1 MLKNFE
7 KFSVCGGEYKWLNES
22 TRRYSYTSNSYCDSS
37 LSGWYRFGG
46 SAGTMMFSGCIRGR
60 RSRCGTNYPGHLTG
74 GHPGVNDG
82 IVSRV
87 VCFSYTQSSYHYNR
101 YSYSEYCC
109 YYRRTIKILN
119 CGTFYVYKLNGTP
132 TCNSRYCS
140 TGWNNQLKNTIHLV
154 VTNNVTHVRWKRSS
168 LNNQKIQKID

>member
-22 TRRYSYTSNSYCDSS
+22 TRRYNYSSNRYCDSS

-46 SAGTMMFSGCIRGR
+46 SAGSMMFSGCVRGGM
-60 RSRCGTNYPGHLTG
+60 SRCGSYYPGHLTG

-82 IVSRV
+82 IVERV
-87 VCFSYTQSSYHYNR
+87 VCFSHRSGYYDF
-101 YSYSEYCC
+101 CC
-109 YYRRTIKILN
+109 YYRRTIKVLN
-119 CGTFYVYKLNGTP
+119 CGTFYVYKLNGVP

-140 TGWNNQLKNTIHLV
+140 PG
-154 VTNNVTHVRWKRSS
+154 
-168 LNNQKIQKID
+168 